1 MLLRDWGI
9 HTSPRRH
16 KFTGPIKL
24 CVHSAFSLPCLR
36 SALCASSE
44 AQSWGGG
51 QAQVVKGE
59 CEVNKSFRI
68 SASRDL
74 EFALKGRAGNAQ
86 KLVEQSSQTCKEE
99 ISRAIVP

>member
-1 MLLRDWGI
+1 MSILR
-9 HTSPRRH
+9 SPSH
-16 KFTGPIKL
+16 V
-24 CVHSAFSLPCLR
+24 CALR
-36 SALCASSE
+36 SALALRPRV
-44 AQSWGGG
+44 GGG